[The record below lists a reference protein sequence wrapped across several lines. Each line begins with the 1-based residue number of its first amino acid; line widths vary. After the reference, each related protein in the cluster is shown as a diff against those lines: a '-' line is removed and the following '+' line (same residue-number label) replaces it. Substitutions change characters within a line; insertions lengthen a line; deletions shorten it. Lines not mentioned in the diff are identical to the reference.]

1 MKNYAFDAPDFVRAD
16 DVQPIH
22 WNSLPLQ
29 ALPATSARQ
38 SNCTQEE
45 IETYGWWQAQGM
57 YISMRYGSMSLPYQD
72 AKVASKLCVGGP
84 VK

>member
-45 IETYGWWQAQGM
+45 IETYG
-57 YISMRYGSMSLPYQD
+57 
-72 AKVASKLCVGGP
+72 
-84 VK
+84 